1 MEVRAKPPVT
11 PISPLPLLTPVLSGT
26 GVTGTLF
33 EVGIELSAMQLKTA
47 CRKQIKRERF
57 KDLWLFAS
65 FSLFSALPLPLRTHT
80 SHVSPSLKLLCVFT
94 LSRSIIH
101 ARQERQ
107 LIRTAFI

>member
-11 PISPLPLLTPVLSGT
+11 PISPLPLLAPVLSGT

-47 CRKQIKRERF
+47 CRKQIKREKF

-65 FSLFSALPLPLRTHT
+65 FSLCFL
-80 SHVSPSLKLLCVFT
+80 PSLSHC
-94 LSRSIIH
+94 
-101 ARQERQ
+101 ERILPTFLQ
-107 LIRTAFI
+107 A